1 MTHRI
6 RTTAMALAIAGLA
19 AAAATVEAQV
29 VPANVRVHAEIE
41 AIDQDTRTL
50 TLRGPLGNLFVRRV
64 PADMPGFSTRYVG
77 EGVTVTFLSEIALH
91 LRKPGAALPD
101 LSQITVPV
109 GVPTIMRVMETEIT
123 QIDATESAVSVKGA
137 GTWDY
142 EATFRVPTGLS
153 LGDFAVGDR
162 IDVAY
167 VFPEIVSVENQ

>member
-1 MTHRI
+1 
-6 RTTAMALAIAGLA
+6 
-19 AAAATVEAQV
+19 
-29 VPANVRVHAEIE
+29 
-41 AIDQDTRTL
+41 
-50 TLRGPLGNLFVRRV
+50 
-64 PADMPGFSTRYVG
+64 
-77 EGVTVTFLSEIALH
+77 
-91 LRKPGAALPD
+91 
-101 LSQITVPV
+101 
-109 GVPTIMRVMETEIT
+109 METEIT